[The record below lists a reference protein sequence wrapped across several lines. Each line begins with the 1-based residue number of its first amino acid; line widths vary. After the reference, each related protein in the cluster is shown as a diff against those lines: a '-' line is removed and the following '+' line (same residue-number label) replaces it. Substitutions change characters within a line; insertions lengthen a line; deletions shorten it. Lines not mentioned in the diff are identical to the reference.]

1 MPASPQDIAM
11 QSLEPLIGEW
21 RMDVVFPSTSAAGG
35 MDAGGVARFEYLRGR
50 RFVIQRWE
58 ITNPDAPDGIA
69 IIGWDGGRGSLV
81 QHYFD
86 SRAVTRL
93 YEMSFGYGLWR
104 LSRTT
109 ADFSPLDFALHRPG
123 QRGSRAA
130 VG

>member
-1 MPASPQDIAM
+1 MPHSPQDIAM

-81 QHYFD
+81 QHYL
-86 SRAVTRL
+86 RL
-93 YEMSFGYGLWR
+93 AWR
-104 LSRTT
+104 
-109 ADFSPLDFALHRPG
+109 D
-123 QRGSRAA
+123 AA
-130 VG
+130 VRDELRLRPMEALAHDGRFLPA